1 MDKVY
6 CLVCDRG
13 FKESGFESSCEI
25 VNVFRNEKDAQDC
38 LAQMLDIQKSFEK
51 RELDT
56 GVIVKYHISEQPLY

>member
-13 FKESGFESSCEI
+13 FEESGFESSCEL

-51 RELDT
+51 QELDT